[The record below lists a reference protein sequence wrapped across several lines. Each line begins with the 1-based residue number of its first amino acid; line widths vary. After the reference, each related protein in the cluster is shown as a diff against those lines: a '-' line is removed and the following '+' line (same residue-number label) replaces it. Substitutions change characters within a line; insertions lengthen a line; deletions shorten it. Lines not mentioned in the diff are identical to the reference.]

1 MHIVIYLINY
11 DLGFAIYMY
20 LYLGVMIL
28 LFAQCIDRDR
38 LTLPSLHG
46 KQACL
51 LWVWVLLVRV
61 ADHAL
66 QREAEQGVAVWDACG
81 AASHYGL
88 MMPIAKATSHS
99 FLPFPIGILAS
110 FLLIICVIMV

>member
-38 LTLPSLHG
+38 FVG
-46 KQACL
+46 KDRSQT
-51 LWVWVLLVRV
+51 
-61 ADHAL
+61 H
-66 QREAEQGVAVWDACG
+66 EYSSG
-81 AASHYGL
+81 
-88 MMPIAKATSHS
+88 
-99 FLPFPIGILAS
+99 
-110 FLLIICVIMV
+110 

>member
-66 QREAEQGVAVWDACG
+66 QREAEQGVAVWDACRG
-81 AASHYGL
+81 SITLWANDANCKGNKPQL
-88 MMPIAKATSHS
+88 FT
-99 FLPFPIGILAS
+99 FPHRHPS
-110 FLLIICVIMV
+110 